1 MGRKT
6 KSTRQTMIDAE
17 PDMISNLPGHVTDQI
32 LSCLSIR
39 EAVRTSV
46 LSKIWKNKWYTLPN
60 LVFDRHSV
68 SESMLLK
75 TVDHVLLVHS
85 GPIKMF
91 KFANDCPGLSEI
103 FEIDMDRWILHL
115 TRRSIKELVLEV
127 WITKERYKLPWCLF
141 TCQSL
146 HHLKLKWCL
155 LKPPKTFEGFRNL
168 KSLELEGV
176 RVAPDDFENLI
187 SGCPLLEKLKLI
199 VLDRDGITQINIH
212 APNLKVFKIYGRF
225 DGISLDNTFKLSRV
239 VVDSWLDLIS
249 EDNESTLPGRPS
261 NLLNFFDNRP
271 HIKSLVI
278 GSYFLKYLA
287 AGDFPVKLPT
297 PCVDLS
303 YLSLSINFNDLKE
316 ISAALFLLRSS
327 PNLQKLEISAHI
339 EAHNVPLTPVSDG
352 YSWEDVFSRPVTP
365 IQVRHVTIDSISGFQ
380 PELDLIKFLLLYSP
394 VLEKIIVKPLVNAR
408 VELLI
413 ELVRFKRASEEAEVI
428 YEVQKSIWRS

>member
-278 GSYFLKYLA
+278 GSYFLK
-287 AGDFPVKLPT
+287 
-297 PCVDLS
+297 
-303 YLSLSINFNDLKE
+303 
-316 ISAALFLLRSS
+316 
-327 PNLQKLEISAHI
+327 AHI